1 MKILLVGNPNVGK
14 SVVFSRLTGVHVI
27 SSNYPGT
34 TVGYTKGFMIF
45 ANEQAEVI
53 DVPGAYTL
61 DPTCEAERVSQ
72 EMLAD
77 GDVAINVIDA
87 TNLERN
93 LYLTLQLMER
103 NIPLVVALNVW
114 DETKH
119 RGIHIDLDKL
129 REALGVPVI
138 PTVAVTGEGMKQL
151 VEALPEAKSPS
162 HAPRTSE
169 DRWKAVGGIIDS
181 VQHITH
187 HHHTWRERTADAS
200 IRPLSGGII
209 AAAILAGIFFTV
221 RFVSESIINHVM
233 DPLFDGLWAPV
244 VLRLSGW
251 MGGSGLLHDIVV
263 GSTGGDTV
271 NFVESFGLLTSGL
284 YVPLAMVLPYVL
296 SFYAALGILED
307 TGYLPRLAV
316 MVDTLMHH
324 LGLHGYAI
332 IPTLLGLGC
341 NVPGIL
347 ATRVLESSR
356 ERFIA
361 ATLISI
367 AVPCASLQAMIFGL
381 VGARGGQYVLLVY
394 AALFAVWLALGLVL
408 RRAVRGFTPEL
419 LIEIPPYRLPSGR
432 AVAQK
437 LWMRIR
443 GFIIEAVPIVLG
455 AVFVVNI
462 LYSVGLFSLIADA
475 AAPIVT
481 TMLGLPKESVT
492 ALAVGF
498 LRKDVALGL
507 MAPLGLTAGQLVVGT
522 VVLAMFFPC
531 IATFVVLLREI
542 GLSGV
547 LKSTGIMIVS
557 ALLTGGILNLILN

>member
-14 SVVFSRLTGVHVI
+14 SVVFSRLTGVNVI

-34 TVGYTKGFMIF
+34 TVGYTKGLMMF
-45 ANEQAEVI
+45 ADEQAEVV
-53 DVPGAYTL
+53 DVPGTYTL
-61 DPTCEAERVSQ
+61 DPTCEAERVAQ

-77 GDVAINVIDA
+77 GDVAIDVVDA

-93 LYLTLQLMER
+93 LYLTLQLMEK

-119 RGIHIDLDKL
+119 RGIHIDLEKL

-151 VEALPEAKSPS
+151 VVALMGAKSPF

-169 DRWKAVGGIIDS
+169 GRWKAVGSIIDS

-187 HHHTWRERTADAS
+187 HHHTWRERAADAS
-200 IRPLSGGII
+200 IWPLSGGII
-209 AAAILAGIFFTV
+209 AVAILAGIFFAV
-221 RFVSESIINHVM
+221 RFVSESIIRYVM
-233 DPLFDGLWAPV
+233 DPFFNGLWTPV

-251 MGGSGLLHDIVV
+251 MGGSGPLHDIVV
-263 GSTGGDTV
+263 GNINGNTID
-271 NFVESFGLLTSGL
+271 FVESFGLLTSGL
-284 YVPLAMVLPYVL
+284 YVPLAMVLPYIL
-296 SFYAALGILED
+296 SFYAALGLLED
-307 TGYLPRLAV
+307 SGYLPRMAV
-316 MVDTLMHH
+316 MLDTLMHH

-332 IPTLLGLGC
+332 IPTMLGFGC

-347 ATRVLESSR
+347 ATRVLESKR

-394 AALFAVWLALGLVL
+394 VVLFAAWLALGFIL
-408 RRAVRGFTPEL
+408 RRAVKGFTPEL

-443 GFIIEAVPIVLG
+443 GFIVEAIPIVLG

-462 LYSVGLFSLIADA
+462 LYSLGVFPLIADA
-475 AAPIVT
+475 ASPVVT
-481 TMLGLPKESVT
+481 TVLGLPKESVT
-492 ALAVGF
+492 ALLIGL
-498 LRKDVALGL
+498 LRKDVALGM
-507 MAPLGLTAGQLVVGT
+507 MAPLNLTAGQLVVGT

-531 IATFVVLLREI
+531 IATFVVLLKEI

-547 LKSTGIMIVS
+547 LKSTGIMIAS
-557 ALLTGGILNLILN
+557 ALLTGGILNLILK

>member
-1 MKILLVGNPNVGK
+1 MKVLLVGNPNVGK
-14 SVVFSRLTGVHVI
+14 SVVFSRLTGVHVV

-34 TVGYTKGFMIF
+34 TVGYTKGHMMFSD
-45 ANEQAEVI
+45 EQAEVI
-53 DVPGAYTL
+53 DVPGTYTL
-61 DPTCEAERVSQ
+61 DPTCEAERVAQ

-77 GDVAINVIDA
+77 GDVVINVVDA

-129 REALGVPVI
+129 RIALGVPVM

-151 VEALPEAKSPS
+151 VGALPEAKSPF
-162 HAPRTSE
+162 HPPRSSE
-169 DRWKAVGGIIDS
+169 GRWKVIGGIIDS
-181 VQHITH
+181 VQRITH
-187 HHHTWRERTADAS
+187 RHHTWRERAEDAS
-200 IRPLSGGII
+200 IQPLSGGII
-209 AAAILAGIFFTV
+209 AVSILAGTFFAV
-221 RFVSESIINHVM
+221 RFVSENIINYVM
-233 DPLFDGLWAPV
+233 DPLFNRLWAPV
-244 VLRLSGW
+244 VLQLSDW
-251 MGGSGLLHDIVV
+251 MGGSGLLHNIVV
-263 GSTGGDTV
+263 GNIEKGTV
-271 NFVESFGLLTSGL
+271 DFIESFGLLTSGL
-284 YVPLAMVLPYVL
+284 YVPLAMVLPYIL
-296 SFYAALGILED
+296 AFYAALGLLED
-307 TGYLPRLAV
+307 SGYLPRLAV
-316 MVDTLMHH
+316 MVDTLMHY

-332 IPTLLGLGC
+332 IPTMLGFGC

-347 ATRVLESSR
+347 ACRVLESKR

-381 VGARGGQYVLLVY
+381 VGAYGGQYVLLVY
-394 AALFAVWLALGLVL
+394 AVLFVVWLTLGIIL
-408 RRAVRGFTPEL
+408 RRAVKGFKPEL

-437 LWMRIR
+437 LWTRIR
-443 GFIIEAVPIVLG
+443 GFLIEAMPIVLG

-462 LYSVGLFSLIADA
+462 LYSLGIFSMIADA
-475 AAPIVT
+475 TAPVVT
-481 TMLGLPKESVT
+481 SVLGLPKESVT

-498 LRKDVALGL
+498 LRKDIALGM
-507 MAPLGLTAGQLVVGT
+507 MAPLDLTPGQLVVGT

-531 IATFVVLLREI
+531 IATFVVLLRET
-542 GLSGV
+542 GLSDM

-557 ALLTGGILNLILN
+557 ALLAGGILNMILN

>member
-14 SVVFSRLTGVHVI
+14 SVVFSRLTGVHVV

-53 DVPGAYTL
+53 DVPGTYTL
-61 DPTCEAERVSQ
+61 DPSCEAERVAQ
-72 EMLAD
+72 EMLSD
-77 GDVAINVIDA
+77 GDVAIQVVDA

-103 NIPLVVALNVW
+103 NIPLVAALNIW

-119 RGIHIDLDKL
+119 RGIHIDLNRLK
-129 REALGVPVI
+129 EALGIPVI

-151 VEALPEAKSPS
+151 VEALPQAKSPS

-169 DRWKAVGGIIDS
+169 ERWKAVGRIIDS

-187 HHHTWRERTADAS
+187 HHHTWRERMADAS

-209 AAAILAGIFFTV
+209 AVAVLAGIFFAV
-221 RFVSESIINHVM
+221 RFVGESIINYVM
-233 DPLFDGLWAPV
+233 DPLFNGLWAPV
-244 VLRLSGW
+244 VLWLSDM

-263 GSTGGDTV
+263 GSAGGDTI
-271 NFVESFGLLTSGL
+271 NFIESFGLLTSGL
-284 YVPLAMVLPYVL
+284 YVPLAMVLPYIL
-296 SFYAALGILED
+296 SFYAALGLLED
-307 TGYLPRLAV
+307 SGYLPRLAV

-324 LGLHGYAI
+324 LGLHGYAV
-332 IPTLLGLGC
+332 IPTMLGFGC
-341 NVPGIL
+341 NVPGIM
-347 ATRVLESSR
+347 ASRVLESKR
-356 ERFIA
+356 ERFIVT
-361 ATLISI
+361 TLISI

-394 AALFAVWLALGLVL
+394 AVLFAVWMALGFLL
-408 RRAVRGFTPEL
+408 RRAVKGFTPEL
-419 LIEIPPYRLPSGR
+419 LIEIPPYRLPSWR
-432 AVAQK
+432 AVTQK
-437 LWMRIR
+437 LWLRIR
-443 GFIIEAVPIVLG
+443 GFIIEAIPIVFG

-462 LYSVGLFSLIADA
+462 LYSLGFFFIIADA
-475 AAPIVT
+475 ASPVVT
-481 TMLGLPKESVT
+481 TILGLPKESVT

-498 LRKDVALGL
+498 LRKDVAMGM
-507 MAPLGLTAGQLVVGT
+507 MAPLDLTAGQLVVGT

-531 IATFVVLLREI
+531 VATFIVLLREI